1 MVKNEDDS
9 LNPWPDFSYKVKKS
23 ANFGFLDFTTLE
35 KRKYYCQQ
43 EAGLNRRL
51 GKGAIIP
58 AVVEKI
64 ASKIAHFHAQA
75 APSPEMS
82 KFGNI
87 QTIRPGFE
95 TSDEALQARTGGK
108 VDNQDFRVA
117 VENLKRAGYA
127 GEEIGVYLLV
137 GFPGQ
142 SAGEVEESISAA
154 AVKEAGAKPILGEY
168 SPRPGIPMFEDA
180 PKSSP
185 VVIPN

>member
-1 MVKNEDDS
+1 
-9 LNPWPDFSYKVKKS
+9 
-23 ANFGFLDFTTLE
+23 
-35 KRKYYCQQ
+35 
-43 EAGLNRRL
+43 
-51 GKGAIIP
+51 
-58 AVVEKI
+58 
-64 ASKIAHFHAQA
+64 
-75 APSPEMS
+75 MS

-127 GEEIGVYLLV
+127 GKEIGVYLLV

-154 AVKEAGAKPILGEY
+154 AVKEAGAKPILGDTRPVPE
-168 SPRPGIPMFEDA
+168 SPCLRMPQKA
-180 PKSSP
+180 LLW
-185 VVIPN
+185 